1 MCLSIPAKIE
11 KIEGET
17 AVCSVGG
24 STYQA
29 SLMMLQTEELAP
41 GDYVLIHTGF
51 AIQKLDKEEAEASL
65 KAFDEFKKLNEEMD
79 REERETNQRLI

>member
-17 AVCSVGG
+17 AICSIGG

-29 SLMMLQTEELAP
+29 NLLMLQVEELCP

-51 AIQKLDKEEAEASL
+51 AIQKLDREEAEASL
-65 KAFDEFKKLNEEMD
+65 KAFAEFKNLNEQMD
-79 REERETNQRLI
+79 REERIKNQRLI

>member
-11 KIEGET
+11 TIEGDT
-17 AVCSVGG
+17 ALCSVGG

-29 SLMMLQTEELAP
+29 NLMMLSAEELKP

-51 AIQKLDKEEAEASL
+51 AIQKLDEEEAKANL
-65 KAFDEFKKLNEEMD
+65 KVFADFIKLNEEMD
-79 REERETNQRLI
+79 EEEQMKNQRMI

>member
-24 STYQA
+24 STYRA
-29 SLMMLQTEELAP
+29 NLMMLPVEELKP

-51 AIQKLDKEEAEASL
+51 AIQKLDEEEAEASL
-65 KAFDEFKKLNEEMD
+65 KAFADFEKLNEEMD
-79 REERETNQRLI
+79 YEEKEKNQRLI

>member
-11 KIEGET
+11 KILGET

-24 STYQA
+24 TTYEA
-29 SLMMLQTEELAP
+29 NLMMLSVEDLKP

-51 AIQKLDKEEAEASL
+51 AIQKLDVEEAEASL
-65 KAFDEFKKLNEEMD
+65 KAFEKFKKLNEEMD
-79 REERETNQRLI
+79 REEREKNQRLI